1 MEESLF
7 LFFAGRGKPSFS
19 RSRLEILSWNTF
31 FATSLPSYLSRTH
44 KPADVYGEMMGRV
57 EEQERKKKRGQKGN
71 VEPAAMAH
79 RGRHIERMEM

>member
-7 LFFAGRGKPSFS
+7 LFFAGRGKSSLS

-31 FATSLPSYLSRTH
+31 FATLLPSYLSRTH

-57 EEQERKKKRGQKGN
+57 KEQGQKGN